1 MKRFTVFMFI
11 FIIIMFGLLVLQIFL
26 SRAKNKFLGLI
37 IPAVTLIYSFIATFG
52 NMIYDGKNTLSIVV
66 VFIVFNIPTFILLAV
81 YGATKS
87 GMKKAEQAEKE
98 KTKMNIKDFLCKEYP
113 RGDILWLINRKT
125 AEKQY

>member
-52 NMIYDGKNTLSIVV
+52 NMIYDGKNTLSIVI

-98 KTKMNIKDFLCKEYP
+98 KTKMNIKDLYFKEYL

>member
-87 GMKKAEQAEKE
+87 GMKKVEQAEKE
-98 KTKMNIKDFLCKEYP
+98 KTKMNIKDL
-113 RGDILWLINRKT
+113 
-125 AEKQY
+125 